1 MCSLL
6 LAACGAVS
14 DDALLRT
21 IIEIKP
27 KRVVYVS
34 CNPGTLVRDFRV
46 LEDGSCSPLRINYR
60 PFDQEN
66 SFFTKNQNKC

>member
-1 MCSLL
+1 M
-6 LAACGAVS
+6 S
-14 DDALLRT
+14 DDALLRAM
-21 IIEIKP
+21 IEIKP
-27 KRVVYVS
+27 KRAVYVS

-46 LEDGSCSPLRINYR
+46 LEDGSCSLLGIKCR